1 MTIRCWRGS
10 CLKIKSVLI
19 NHQSGTMTLARE
31 DEAIQ
36 VYCLDQKTLLQEWT
50 FDTENREGKKII
62 EHYYSHQDKILNIFW
77 KGETE
82 ESFCIYSVGEDWQ
95 LKLIKQ

>member
-1 MTIRCWRGS
+1 MLINYEEGEICFFMKKTFGRGMTIRCWRGS

-62 EHYYSHQDKILNIFW
+62 EHYYSH
-77 KGETE
+77 
-82 ESFCIYSVGEDWQ
+82 
-95 LKLIKQ
+95 